1 MAKVWSLIK
10 AILIIE
16 ADNDVFTFWLFH
28 LKDIQRVKG
37 GGGGGVGGGQLFLI
51 NINGSEVP
59 SQVPMQE
66 IPIWI
71 EVHNIP
77 LGLTTIAVGKKIGNF
92 LDQFV
97 DYDDKHNSSPLMSYM
112 RIKVMIDVN
121 KPLKCTKKI
130 KKEGHNDDL
139 CGKLFKVEN
148 DNGLSS
154 WGPELRADARVLRP
168 WKEAL
173 VILGK

>member
-1 MAKVWSLIK
+1 M
-10 AILIIE
+10 
-16 ADNDVFTFWLFH
+16 
-28 LKDIQRVKG
+28 G
-37 GGGGGVGGGQLFLI
+37 GGGGPCTFDKQLFLI

-77 LGLTTIAVGKKIGNF
+77 LGLTTIAVGNF

-130 KKEGHNDDL
+130 KKEGL
-139 CGKLFKVEN
+139 EMKL
-148 DNGLSS
+148 
-154 WGPELRADARVLRP
+154 
-168 WKEAL
+168 
-173 VILGK
+173 